1 MSKKLPSLG
10 VLGPSPED
18 KRDYKYQNRLRAKSV
33 SIEKT
38 DFPSKFLLVD
48 SLLKPRNQGSI
59 GSCAAQTAACV
70 VEALN
75 FEQYGTRDYMSPS
88 FVYGLR
94 YTRPDDAGMYMRNV
108 CKILHAVGMVKEE
121 TLSYQF
127 APTCQIADP
136 WRDGW
141 DEETLGKI
149 PNIKE
154 AQSYK
159 IGEYRSVAQDV
170 QEMKAAL
177 HSEKAPLMIAV
188 PVYIRHSE
196 DTYRNRMWKYEK
208 GDKNAG
214 GHAMAMV
221 GWDDD
226 VVAYD
231 GCQPGAFL
239 IRNSW
244 GTSWGESGYTWFPY
258 EDLMTKRE
266 ADIEN
271 YSEHPNMPYP
281 VATPMPWEIWA
292 VIDAADIVPDPEP
305 EPEPE
310 PESNSKQSITGWIV
324 AAIALGLPILLLIAY
339 ALMR

>member
-10 VLGPSPED
+10 ILGPSPED
-18 KRDYKYQNRLRAKSV
+18 KRDYKYRTRILAKSDSV
-33 SIEKT
+33 EEV

-48 SLLKPRNQGSI
+48 SLRRPRDQGSI

-75 FEQYGTRDYMSPS
+75 YEQYGTKDYMSPS
-88 FVYGLR
+88 FVYSLR

-108 CKILHAVGMVKEE
+108 CKILHTVGIVKEE
-121 TLSYQF
+121 TWSYQF
-127 APTCQIADP
+127 APKCQIVDP

-141 DEETLGKI
+141 RKETLEKI

-154 AQSYK
+154 AQGYRV
-159 IGEYRSVAQDV
+159 GEYRSVDQDI
-170 QEMKAAL
+170 QEMKTAL
-177 HSEKAPLMIAV
+177 YSEKAPLMIAV
-188 PVYIRHSE
+188 PVYINYSE

-221 GWDDD
+221 GWDDE
-226 VVAYD
+226 VVAYE

-258 EDLMTKRE
+258 EDLMTQRE
-266 ADIEN
+266 AEAEY
-271 YSEHPNMPYP
+271 YSEWPNGVYAS
-281 VATPMPWEIWA
+281 VMPWEIWA
-292 VIDAADIVPDPEP
+292 VIDADSVVPTPDPEP

-310 PESNSKQSITGWIV
+310 PDNKQSTTGWII